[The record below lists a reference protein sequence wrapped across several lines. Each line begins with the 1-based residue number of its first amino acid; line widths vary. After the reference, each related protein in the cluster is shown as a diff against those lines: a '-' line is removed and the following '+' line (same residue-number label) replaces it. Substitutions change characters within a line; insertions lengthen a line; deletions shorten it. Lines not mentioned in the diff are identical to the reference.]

1 MWHKVQS
8 EEQNRST
15 KLSESSQQAVRARTE
30 NLGQQKPT
38 MSLKEGEYKIDHN
51 KIQVRK
57 VRAHLVSY
65 RIEMSSKESKK
76 GLGMFAQTRKSSKIL
91 ESRSISF
98 CL

>member
-8 EEQNRST
+8 KEQNCST

-57 VRAHLVSY
+57 VRAYLVSY

-76 GLGMFAQTRKSSKIL
+76 GLGIFA
-91 ESRSISF
+91 
-98 CL
+98 